1 MANMMGTHCSG
12 GLGGGG
18 KCEILQLMSQGTS
31 EAQIKHKT
39 ITYDR
44 TILCSNRFLGWFD
57 SFRNISD
64 QTTFSTLG
72 ATT

>member
-1 MANMMGTHCSG
+1 MMGTHCSG
-12 GLGGGG
+12 GIGGGG

-44 TILCSNRFLGWFD
+44 LTPCQNRFLG
-57 SFRNISD
+57 
-64 QTTFSTLG
+64 
-72 ATT
+72 